1 MKKLFKIILGATVGS
16 TLLLSSCNFL
26 DVDPYFEATFK
37 EDSIFHSKKNAE
49 GYLWNTP
56 KGFPDAGAIW
66 GNSWNPGESAS
77 DEITLK
83 YQTNEF
89 WGLQFS
95 LIIFCL
101 QHSNHRLD
109 LRLDLCVVTGIHR
122 TFIFRQ
128 RHIGRIPDTENGS
141 CPKQQGCQ

>member
-56 KGFPDAGAIW
+56 KGFPDAGYL
-66 GNSWNPGESAS
+66 GKFLES
-77 DEITLK
+77 
-83 YQTNEF
+83 
-89 WGLQFS
+89 G
-95 LIIFCL
+95 
-101 QHSNHRLD
+101 
-109 LRLDLCVVTGIHR
+109 GIC
-122 TFIFRQ
+122 F
-128 RHIGRIPDTENGS
+128 GRNNT
-141 CPKQQGCQ
+141 

>member
-83 YQTNEF
+83 YQTIL
-89 WGLQFS
+89 G
-95 LIIFCL
+95 
-101 QHSNHRLD
+101 
-109 LRLDLCVVTGIHR
+109 T
-122 TFIFRQ
+122 TIFRRYHQ
-128 RHIGRIPDTENGS
+128 QQKSAYPKPMVRHVCHCS
-141 CPKQQGCQ
+141 KM

>member
-56 KGFPDAGAIW
+56 KGFPDAGRQK
-66 GNSWNPGESAS
+66 P
-77 DEITLK
+77 DP
-83 YQTNEF
+83 QTYRTPPPK
-89 WGLQFS
+89 
-95 LIIFCL
+95 
-101 QHSNHRLD
+101 RL
-109 LRLDLCVVTGIHR
+109 RRKGSPRKRSSR
-122 TFIFRQ
+122 TA
-128 RHIGRIPDTENGS
+128 DTT
-141 CPKQQGCQ
+141 

>member
-77 DEITLK
+77 DEITQMNFGD
-83 YQTNEF
+83 YNF
-89 WGLQFS
+89 
-95 LIIFCL
+95 
-101 QHSNHRLD
+101 
-109 LRLDLCVVTGIHR
+109 
-122 TFIFRQ
+122 
-128 RHIGRIPDTENGS
+128 P
-141 CPKQQGCQ
+141 

>member
-95 LIIFCL
+95 VGTINSRNLPIQNQWYDMYVIVARCNKML
-101 QHSNHRLD
+101 KEVYNVPD
-109 LRLDLCVVTGIHR
+109 MNEK
-122 TFIFRQ
+122 
-128 RHIGRIPDTENGS
+128 IGRAS
-141 CPKQQGCQ
+141 CRERV

>member
-56 KGFPDAGAIW
+56 KGFPDAGLSGEIPGIR
-66 GNSWNPGESAS
+66 GN
-77 DEITLK
+77 L
-83 YQTNEF
+83 
-89 WGLQFS
+89 
-95 LIIFCL
+95 
-101 QHSNHRLD
+101 
-109 LRLDLCVVTGIHR
+109 LRT
-122 TFIFRQ
+122 
-128 RHIGRIPDTENGS
+128 
-141 CPKQQGCQ
+141 K

>member
-56 KGFPDAGAIW
+56 KGFSRRRGYL
-66 GNSWNPGESAS
+66 GKFLES
-77 DEITLK
+77 
-83 YQTNEF
+83 
-89 WGLQFS
+89 G
-95 LIIFCL
+95 
-101 QHSNHRLD
+101 
-109 LRLDLCVVTGIHR
+109 GIC
-122 TFIFRQ
+122 F
-128 RHIGRIPDTENGS
+128 GRNNT
-141 CPKQQGCQ
+141 